1 MCFGSG
7 VRVCRQLAA
16 KGLRDVSYAFSQ
28 HLLVAVLHGL
38 GTKPAGVRV
47 FRMGGASHASY
58 TCFLWILKVTFRH
71 FFWLRSCQL
80 QLFFLDSKGD
90 VSTFFVAA
98 VSHGLGTKPAGGLLC
113 RIFFGWKNNKVSC
126 ATAEIIFQRLDQFL
140 CKGNEFYICLQCLSL
155 QPSLQLAMASSSG
168 QLHAEDCAEAS
179 GESLQPADILP
190 DNQLGLEQSDST
202 DLNSPGETLP
212 VETSKKRKADDL
224 TSEMEAYQNADPTEE
239 GKYSRVLWCNRMP
252 FVISSKTG
260 LIYCGKAVMNRMMLG
275 GSWTVICFSCHCG
288 AQRHRQCSCPCHD
301 LMHYY
306 HSFEPIW

>member
-1 MCFGSG
+1 
-7 VRVCRQLAA
+7 
-16 KGLRDVSYAFSQ
+16 
-28 HLLVAVLHGL
+28 
-38 GTKPAGVRV
+38 
-47 FRMGGASHASY
+47 
-58 TCFLWILKVTFRH
+58 
-71 FFWLRSCQL
+71 
-80 QLFFLDSKGD
+80 
-90 VSTFFVAA
+90 
-98 VSHGLGTKPAGGLLC
+98 
-113 RIFFGWKNNKVSC
+113 
-126 ATAEIIFQRLDQFL
+126 
-140 CKGNEFYICLQCLSL
+140 
-155 QPSLQLAMASSSG
+155 MASSSG
-168 QLHAEDCAEAS
+168 QLHAEDCGEAS
-179 GESLQPADILP
+179 GESSQPTEILP

-212 VETSKKRKADDL
+212 VETSKKRKAGDL

-260 LIYCGKAVMNRMMLG
+260 LIYCGKAKMNRMMLG

>member
-1 MCFGSG
+1 
-7 VRVCRQLAA
+7 
-16 KGLRDVSYAFSQ
+16 
-28 HLLVAVLHGL
+28 
-38 GTKPAGVRV
+38 
-47 FRMGGASHASY
+47 
-58 TCFLWILKVTFRH
+58 
-71 FFWLRSCQL
+71 
-80 QLFFLDSKGD
+80 
-90 VSTFFVAA
+90 
-98 VSHGLGTKPAGGLLC
+98 
-113 RIFFGWKNNKVSC
+113 
-126 ATAEIIFQRLDQFL
+126 
-140 CKGNEFYICLQCLSL
+140 
-155 QPSLQLAMASSSG
+155 MASSSG
-168 QLHAEDCAEAS
+168 QLNAAEDCAEAS
-179 GESLQPADILP
+179 GESLQPTVSPTIPFEILP

-202 DLNSPGETLP
+202 ELDSPSETLP